1 MGEIP
6 SKINNFRQR
15 VVSKNTIN
23 DYYTNEINE
32 TFYDME
38 EIEGDIYVGN
48 GIKRM
53 KAYKCDLTIDEL
65 NKRKEK
71 FWNTVTDCNNNKNWK
86 NQNIIRRAI
95 TYDEVRGSILLN
107 EYDIKCK
114 NGCIDHLIDKEG
126 NEYKVPNYCIN
137 EPYFE
142 RELGKEDIKDD
153 INNIIFYGNYKGNIF
168 NFDFKVSNKLTGKE
182 LKNIIK
188 NKREL
193 DINTNIRLFENGF
206 EIKDEDYLYQHK
218 LNNNSNVL
226 LVIN

>member
-6 SKINNFRQR
+6 SKISNFHQR
-15 VVSKNTIN
+15 VFSKNTIN

-86 NQNIIRRAI
+86 NWNIIRRAI

-193 DINTNIRLFENGF
+193 DINTNIRLFEKGF

-218 LNNNSNVL
+218 LNNNSNVH

>member
-6 SKINNFRQR
+6 SKISNFRQR
-15 VVSKNTIN
+15 VLSKNTIN

-86 NQNIIRRAI
+86 NWNIIRRAI

-193 DINTNIRLFENGF
+193 DINTNIRLFEKGF

-218 LNNNSNVL
+218 LNNNSNVHL
-226 LVIN
+226 IIN

>member
-6 SKINNFRQR
+6 SKINNFSQR
-15 VVSKNTIN
+15 VFSKNTIN

-86 NQNIIRRAI
+86 NWNIIRRAI

-153 INNIIFYGNYKGNIF
+153 INNIIFYGNYKGDIF
-168 NFDFKVSNKLTGKE
+168 NFDFTVSNKLTGKE

-218 LNNNSNVL
+218 LNNNSNVH

>member
-6 SKINNFRQR
+6 SKINNFNQR
-15 VVSKNTIN
+15 VFSKNTSN

-86 NQNIIRRAI
+86 NWNVIRRAI

-193 DINTNIRLFENGF
+193 DINTNIRLFEKGF

-218 LNNNSNVL
+218 LNHNSNVL
-226 LVIN
+226 LVIK

>member
-6 SKINNFRQR
+6 SRINNFRQR

-86 NQNIIRRAI
+86 NWNIIRRAI
-95 TYDEVRGSILLN
+95 TYDEIRGSILLN

-182 LKNIIK
+182 LKNIII
-188 NKREL
+188 NNREL
-193 DINTNIRLFENGF
+193 DINTNIRLFEKGF

-226 LVIN
+226 LVIK

>member
-6 SKINNFRQR
+6 SRINNFRPR
-15 VVSKNTIN
+15 VFSKNTIN
-23 DYYTNEINE
+23 DYYTYEINE

-86 NQNIIRRAI
+86 NWNIIRRAI

-168 NFDFKVSNKLTGKE
+168 NFEFKVSNKLTGKE

-188 NKREL
+188 NNREL
-193 DINTNIRLFENGF
+193 DINTNIRLFEKGF

>member
-6 SKINNFRQR
+6 SKINNFHQR
-15 VVSKNTIN
+15 VFSKNTIN

-86 NQNIIRRAI
+86 NWNIIRRAI

-193 DINTNIRLFENGF
+193 DINTNIRLFEKGF

-218 LNNNSNVL
+218 LNNNSNVH

>member
-6 SKINNFRQR
+6 SKINNFSQR
-15 VVSKNTIN
+15 VFSKNTIN

-86 NQNIIRRAI
+86 NWNIIRRAI

-153 INNIIFYGNYKGNIF
+153 INNIKFYGNYKGNKF

>member
-6 SKINNFRQR
+6 SRINNFHPR
-15 VVSKNTIN
+15 VFSKNTIN

-86 NQNIIRRAI
+86 NWNIIRRAI

-182 LKNIIK
+182 LKNIII
-188 NKREL
+188 NNREL
-193 DINTNIRLFENGF
+193 DINTNIRLFEKGF

>member
-6 SKINNFRQR
+6 SRINNFSQR
-15 VVSKNTIN
+15 VFSKNTIN

-86 NQNIIRRAI
+86 NWNIIRRAI

-153 INNIIFYGNYKGNIF
+153 INNIKFYGNYKGNKF

-218 LNNNSNVL
+218 LNNNSNVH

>member
-6 SKINNFRQR
+6 SKINNFSQR
-15 VVSKNTIN
+15 VFSKNTIN

-86 NQNIIRRAI
+86 NWNIIRRAI

-226 LVIN
+226 LVIK

>member
-6 SKINNFRQR
+6 SNINNFRPR
-15 VVSKNTIN
+15 VFSKNTIN

-86 NQNIIRRAI
+86 NWNIIRRAI

-193 DINTNIRLFENGF
+193 DINTNIRLFEKGF

-218 LNNNSNVL
+218 LNNNTNVL
-226 LVIN
+226 LVIK

>member
-6 SKINNFRQR
+6 SRINNFRQR

-86 NQNIIRRAI
+86 NWNIIRRAI

-188 NKREL
+188 NNREL
-193 DINTNIRLFENGF
+193 DINTNIRLFEKGF

>member
-6 SKINNFRQR
+6 SRINNFRQR

-86 NQNIIRRAI
+86 NWNIIRRAI
-95 TYDEVRGSILLN
+95 TYDEIRGSILLN

-193 DINTNIRLFENGF
+193 DINTNIRLFEKGF

-226 LVIN
+226 LVIK

>member
-6 SKINNFRQR
+6 SKLNNFRQR
-15 VVSKNTIN
+15 VISKNTIN

-86 NQNIIRRAI
+86 NWNIIRRAI

-193 DINTNIRLFENGF
+193 DINTNIRLFEKGF

-226 LVIN
+226 LVIK

>member
-6 SKINNFRQR
+6 SKINDFRQR
-15 VVSKNTIN
+15 VLSKNTIN
-23 DYYTNEINE
+23 DHYTNEINE

-86 NQNIIRRAI
+86 NWNIIRRAI

>member
-6 SKINNFRQR
+6 SRINNFSQR
-15 VVSKNTIN
+15 VFSKNTIN

-86 NQNIIRRAI
+86 NWNIIRRAI

-168 NFDFKVSNKLTGKE
+168 NFEFKVSNKLTGKE

-193 DINTNIRLFENGF
+193 DINTNIRLFEKGF

-226 LVIN
+226 LVIK

>member
-6 SKINNFRQR
+6 SKISNFRQR
-15 VVSKNTIN
+15 VFPKNTIN

-38 EIEGDIYVGN
+38 EIEGDISVGN

-86 NQNIIRRAI
+86 NWNIIRRAI

-218 LNNNSNVL
+218 LNNNSNVH

>member
-6 SKINNFRQR
+6 SKINDFRQR
-15 VVSKNTIN
+15 VLSKNTIN

-86 NQNIIRRAI
+86 NWNIIRRAI

-193 DINTNIRLFENGF
+193 ETNINIRLFEKGF

-226 LVIN
+226 LVIK

>member
-15 VVSKNTIN
+15 VISKNTIN

-86 NQNIIRRAI
+86 NWNIIRRAI

-193 DINTNIRLFENGF
+193 DINTNIRLFEKGF

-218 LNNNSNVL
+218 LNNNSNIL

>member
-1 MGEIP
+1 
-6 SKINNFRQR
+6 
-15 VVSKNTIN
+15 
-23 DYYTNEINE
+23 
-32 TFYDME
+32 ME

-86 NQNIIRRAI
+86 NWNIIRRAI

-218 LNNNSNVL
+218 LNNNSNVH

>member
-6 SKINNFRQR
+6 SRINNFRQR

-86 NQNIIRRAI
+86 NWNIIRRAI

-193 DINTNIRLFENGF
+193 DINTNIRLFEKGF

>member
-6 SKINNFRQR
+6 SKINNFHQR
-15 VVSKNTIN
+15 VFSKNTIN

-38 EIEGDIYVGN
+38 EIEDDIYVGN

-65 NKRKEK
+65 NERKEK

-86 NQNIIRRAI
+86 NWNIIRRAI

-193 DINTNIRLFENGF
+193 DINTNIRLFEKGF

-218 LNNNSNVL
+218 LNNNSNVH

>member
-6 SKINNFRQR
+6 SRINNFRQR
-15 VVSKNTIN
+15 VISKNTIN

-86 NQNIIRRAI
+86 NWNIIRRAI

-193 DINTNIRLFENGF
+193 DINTNIRLFEKGF

>member
-6 SKINNFRQR
+6 SRINNFSQR
-15 VVSKNTIN
+15 VFSKNTIN

-86 NQNIIRRAI
+86 NWNIIRRAI

-193 DINTNIRLFENGF
+193 DINTNIRLFEKGF
-206 EIKDEDYLYQHK
+206 EIKNEDYLYQHK
-218 LNNNSNVL
+218 LNNNSNIL

>member
-6 SKINNFRQR
+6 SRINNFRQR
-15 VVSKNTIN
+15 VFSKNTIN

>member
-6 SKINNFRQR
+6 SKINNFNQR
-15 VVSKNTIN
+15 VFSKNTSN

-86 NQNIIRRAI
+86 NWNIIRRAI

-168 NFDFKVSNKLTGKE
+168 NFEFKVSNKLTGKE

-188 NKREL
+188 NNREL
-193 DINTNIRLFENGF
+193 DINTNIRLFEKGF

-226 LVIN
+226 LVIK

>member
-6 SKINNFRQR
+6 SKINNFSQR
-15 VVSKNTIN
+15 VFSKNTIN

-65 NKRKEK
+65 NKRREK

-86 NQNIIRRAI
+86 NWNIIRRAI

-168 NFDFKVSNKLTGKE
+168 NFEFKVSNKLTGKE

-218 LNNNSNVL
+218 LNNNSNVH

>member
-6 SKINNFRQR
+6 SRINNFSQR
-15 VVSKNTIN
+15 VFSKNTIN

-86 NQNIIRRAI
+86 NWNIIRRAI

-153 INNIIFYGNYKGNIF
+153 INNIIFYGNYKGDIF

-218 LNNNSNVL
+218 LNNNSNVH

>member
-6 SKINNFRQR
+6 SKINNFSQR
-15 VVSKNTIN
+15 VFSKNTIN

-38 EIEGDIYVGN
+38 DIEGDIYVGN

-86 NQNIIRRAI
+86 NWNIIRRAI

-153 INNIIFYGNYKGNIF
+153 INNIKFYGNYKGNKF

-218 LNNNSNVL
+218 LNNNSNVH

>member
-6 SKINNFRQR
+6 SKINNFSQR
-15 VVSKNTIN
+15 VFSKNTIN

-86 NQNIIRRAI
+86 NWNVIRRAI

-218 LNNNSNVL
+218 LNNNSNVH

>member
-6 SKINNFRQR
+6 SKINDFRQR
-15 VVSKNTIN
+15 VLSKNTIN

-86 NQNIIRRAI
+86 NWNIIRRAI

-193 DINTNIRLFENGF
+193 DINTNIRLFEKGF

-218 LNNNSNVL
+218 LNHNSNVL
-226 LVIN
+226 LVIK

>member
-6 SKINNFRQR
+6 SRINNFRQR
-15 VVSKNTIN
+15 VLSKNTIN

-86 NQNIIRRAI
+86 NWNIIRRAI

-218 LNNNSNVL
+218 LNNNSNVH

>member
-6 SKINNFRQR
+6 SRINNFSQR
-15 VVSKNTIN
+15 VFSKNTIN

-86 NQNIIRRAI
+86 NWNVIRRAI

-218 LNNNSNVL
+218 LNNNSNVH

>member
-6 SKINNFRQR
+6 SRINNFRQR

-86 NQNIIRRAI
+86 NWNVIRRAI

-193 DINTNIRLFENGF
+193 DINTNIRLFEKGF

>member
-6 SKINNFRQR
+6 SRINNFRQR
-15 VVSKNTIN
+15 VSSKNTIN

-86 NQNIIRRAI
+86 NWNIIRRAI

-193 DINTNIRLFENGF
+193 DINTNIRLFEKGF

-218 LNNNSNVL
+218 LNNNSNIL
-226 LVIN
+226 LIIN

>member
-6 SKINNFRQR
+6 SKISNFHPR
-15 VVSKNTIN
+15 VFSKNTIN

-86 NQNIIRRAI
+86 NWNIIRRAI

-193 DINTNIRLFENGF
+193 DINTNIRLFEKGF

>member
-6 SKINNFRQR
+6 SKINNFNQR
-15 VVSKNTIN
+15 VFSKNTIN

-86 NQNIIRRAI
+86 NWNIIRRAI

-193 DINTNIRLFENGF
+193 DINTNIRLFEKGF

-218 LNNNSNVL
+218 LNNNSNVH

>member
-6 SKINNFRQR
+6 SKINNFSQR
-15 VVSKNTIN
+15 VFSKNTIN

-86 NQNIIRRAI
+86 NWNIIRRAI

-218 LNNNSNVL
+218 LNNNSNVH

>member
-6 SKINNFRQR
+6 SKISNFRQR

-86 NQNIIRRAI
+86 NWNIIRRAI

-193 DINTNIRLFENGF
+193 DINTNIRLFEKGF

-218 LNNNSNVL
+218 LNNNSNVHL
-226 LVIN
+226 IIN